1 MAHSTKRQAE
11 LRQMLT
17 GRRREMRSDVQ
28 SRIRARRTD
37 RLKDVGDHLDDSDAD
52 VQGDIDLALLQ
63 MRAET
68 VARIDALLVRLDAG
82 QYGHCVECEQ
92 AIAERRLRA
101 LPFALRCQTCEQK
114 REQKHETGRL
124 AAKKASSFWL
134 FPEVA
139 GS

>member
-1 MAHSTKRQAE
+1 
-11 LRQMLT
+11 MLI
-17 GRRREMRSDVQ
+17 GRRREMQSDVQ

-37 RLKDVGDHLDDSDAD
+37 RLKDVGDHLEDSHAAA
-52 VQGDIDLALLQ
+52 QGDIDLALLQ

-68 VARIDALLVRLDAG
+68 VARIDASLVRLAAG
-82 QYGHCVECEQ
+82 QYGRCVECEQ

-101 LPFALRCQTCEQK
+101 LPFALRCQTCEEK
-114 REQKHETGRL
+114 REQQHETGRL

>member
-1 MAHSTKRQAE
+1 
-11 LRQMLT
+11 MLI
-17 GRRREMRSDVQ
+17 GRRREMQSDVQ

-37 RLKDVGDHLDDSDAD
+37 RLKDVGDHLEESDAD

-68 VARIDALLVRLDAG
+68 AARIDASLVRLAAG
-82 QYGHCVECEQ
+82 QYGRCVACEQ

-101 LPFALRCQTCEQK
+101 LPFALRCQTCEEK
-114 REQKHETGRL
+114 REQQHETGRL